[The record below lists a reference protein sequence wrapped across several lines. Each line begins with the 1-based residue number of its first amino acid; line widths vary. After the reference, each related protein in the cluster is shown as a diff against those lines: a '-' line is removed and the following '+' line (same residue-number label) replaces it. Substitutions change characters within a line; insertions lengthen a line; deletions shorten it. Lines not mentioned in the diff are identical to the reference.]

1 MRKFIVTIFIFLLIF
16 SIAFI
21 KNSSKKIEDEIF
33 FVKENLRG
41 LKKELN
47 NTKLEFEYLS
57 STEKLLEYQ
66 SQFFEKNLVQKNI
79 NKIKTL
85 TKKSDSLFITN
96 LDLVTDNIINE
107 DSKAL
112 SFNYQ
117 NQYSDS
123 RFYGT
128 DLDDSSTR
136 IIYGFENNF
145 NVLDHKL
152 DFNFNQSYDFEK
164 ETNYTNQINQKSN
177 FSDIFTYSIG

>member
-1 MRKFIVTIFIFLLIF
+1 MRKFIVTIFIFSLIF

-66 SQFFEKNLVQKNI
+66 SQFFEKKLVQKNI

-96 LDLVTDNIINE
+96 LDFFESNE
-107 DSKAL
+107 K
-112 SFNYQ
+112 
-117 NQYSDS
+117 
-123 RFYGT
+123 
-128 DLDDSSTR
+128 
-136 IIYGFENNF
+136 
-145 NVLDHKL
+145 K
-152 DFNFNQSYDFEK
+152 
-164 ETNYTNQINQKSN
+164 
-177 FSDIFTYSIG
+177 